1 MGRKKRDKI
10 EFRFYE
16 LPQSECVLPLMGDR
30 WVGIYGHKDR
40 PNDLHF
46 HNLFEFGF
54 CRQGNGNLILGEKQ
68 YDYHGEML
76 SLIPA
81 NYPHNTVSDGVSFWE
96 YLFFDTAML
105 IRDMFPNNLK
115 IQAEKLA
122 ILDQR
127 ADLLEAGDYPALAE
141 LANRIFQEAREKRP
155 YYRESMNYLMRAFL
169 LELLR
174 IQEGKESEA
183 HWEVNTDTALLT
195 QISPALRYIEE
206 HYTEELRAASLARA
220 CGLSEVHFRRVF
232 EAYMNMTP
240 MDYVNLVRIQK
251 ACDLMSRKDSS
262 MDIIALECGFTSVS
276 TFTRNFKKI
285 LNTTPYQWKLNKDNL
300 RSSLLD
306 YNISALKGWQGLD
319 SQS

>member
-16 LPQSECVLPLMGDR
+16 LPPSESVLALMGER
-30 WVGIYGHKDR
+30 WIGVYGHKDR
-40 PNDLHF
+40 PNELHF
-46 HNLFEFGF
+46 HNLFEFGC
-54 CRQGNGNLILGEKQ
+54 CRQGSGQLILGEKQ
-68 YDYHGEML
+68 YDYHGGML

-81 NYPHNTVSDGVSFWE
+81 NYPHNTVSEGTSQWE
-96 YLFFDTAML
+96 YLFFDATQL
-105 IRDMFPNNLK
+105 IRDLFPNNPRA
-115 IQAEKLA
+115 QAEKLS

-127 ADLLEAGDYPALAE
+127 ADLFSVDACPSLAAIAE
-141 LANRIFQEAREKRP
+141 RVFDEMRNKHP
-155 YYRESMNYLMRAFL
+155 YYRESVSNLMRSFL
-169 LELLR
+169 LEVLR
-174 IQEGKESEA
+174 IQEGKESET

-206 HYTEELRAASLARA
+206 HYSESLRAADLASS

-240 MDYVNLVRIQK
+240 MDYVNLFRIQR
-251 ACDLMSRKDSS
+251 ACDLMGRDDSS
-262 MDIIALECGFTSVS
+262 MDVIALECGFASVS

-285 LNTTPYQWKLNKDNL
+285 LNTTPYQWKLNKEKF

-306 YNISALKGWQGLD
+306 YNISALKGWQELD
-319 SQS
+319 SLT